1 MIRLGSL
8 WYSCIYWSRFETL
21 SAGYKS
27 SAISHLVII
36 RLVCTKANSCSNFV
50 MPSHLQLTCVKFSVP
65 AMHHLLK
72 MPKVTSPLW
81 LVLLPLNQLS
91 HHLLLVCPSVAKSI
105 CTFPR
110 PCTRATQWI
119 VLAFLDTLRRSTSE
133 PSQYFEKLSL
143 PCFTVTS
150 HHIYILPFLRL
161 LGQFLP
167 IPKYP
172 VHCTWPLHFWHHLL
186 TKNTWLNLVA
196 TTGLVAVTN
205 THPNSPW

>member
-36 RLVCTKANSCSNFV
+36 RLVCTKVNSYSNFV
-50 MPSHLQLTCVKFSVP
+50 MPSRLQLTCVKFLVP

-72 MPKVTSPLW
+72 MPKVTSPLR
-81 LVLLPLNQLS
+81 LILLPLNQLS

-110 PCTRATQWI
+110 PRTRATQWI
-119 VLAFLDTLRRSTSE
+119 VLAFLDTLRRSSDVRAIAIFWETLFTLLYRDQ
-133 PSQYFEKLSL
+133 PSHNYIISYRFSICLVSFYLSL
-143 PCFTVTS
+143 N
-150 HHIYILPFLRL
+150 I
-161 LGQFLP
+161 
-167 IPKYP
+167 
-172 VHCTWPLHFWHHLL
+172 
-186 TKNTWLNLVA
+186 
-196 TTGLVAVTN
+196 
-205 THPNSPW
+205 

>member
-1 MIRLGSL
+1 MVRLGSL

-36 RLVCTKANSCSNFV
+36 RLVCTKANSYSNFI
-50 MPSHLQLTCVKFSVP
+50 MPSNLQLTCVKFSVP

-72 MPKVTSPLW
+72 ICLKLQLSPLR
-81 LVLLPLNQLS
+81 LILLPLNQLS

-110 PCTRATQWI
+110 PRTCATHWI
-119 VLAFLDTLRRSTSE
+119 VLAFLDTLRRSKSE

-143 PCFTVTS
+143 PCFTVT
-150 HHIYILPFLRL
+150 
-161 LGQFLP
+161 
-167 IPKYP
+167 
-172 VHCTWPLHFWHHLL
+172 
-186 TKNTWLNLVA
+186 
-196 TTGLVAVTN
+196 
-205 THPNSPW
+205 